1 MANVFWPGSHY
12 SIATL
17 NFIILNFQL
26 KNALVI
32 AMNSSQEGTLK
43 RTLLGLAMESTTA
56 WHIFGQGGMPKKGHK
71 PAIFGQLRYCF

>member
-1 MANVFWPGSHY
+1 
-12 SIATL
+12 
-17 NFIILNFQL
+17 
-26 KNALVI
+26 VI